1 MEKAAR
7 YNVDETVWSYITEQR
22 EQQQKRDEAEQ
33 SLSASLETAIAV
45 RDNSAQASASAL
57 AAARSAKENLDTAQE
72 QLSVGTV
79 SRVEL
84 SEAIAAYSSALGDR
98 IVAFYDGQRAEA
110 ALFALVGQRP
120 AYAEKV
126 IDGTEGEDE

>member
-1 MEKAAR
+1 MDKVYTKVILDKQELGKQ
-7 YNVDETVWSYITEQR
+7 N
-22 EQQQKRDEAEQ
+22 Q
-33 SLSASLETAIAV
+33 S
-45 RDNSAQASASAL
+45 
-57 AAARSAKENLDTAQE
+57 LDTAQE

-84 SEAIAAYSSALGDR
+84 SEAIAAYSSALGDC

-120 AYAEKV
+120 DYAEKV
-126 IDGTEGEDE
+126 VDGMGGKEK